1 MTASDRHY
9 RYNLAT
15 SFFLTHTLPPVNLIL
30 ATLNQ
35 TFVTV
40 IIVSFAYL
48 PHTAFAD
55 TFMSHLENKGKFWP
69 PKSLKM

>member
-1 MTASDRHY
+1 MTPSDRYY

-15 SFFLTHTLPPVNLIL
+15 SFFLTHTLPPEILIV

-40 IIVSFAYL
+40 IIVSFACL
-48 PHTAFAD
+48 PHMAFAD
-55 TFMSHLENKGKFWP
+55 TFV
-69 PKSLKM
+69 